1 MKTKIILI
9 TCCLLFIIGCRK
21 TINPYSNNPSDS
33 DYFYNR
39 PVGAS
44 ANEILSD
51 IRFKSLKVEVQY
63 MAGFEPNSNSLIH
76 LHNLLSSIV
85 NKPGGIII
93 ETKEIPASASTQ
105 LSTTQ
110 VLQIENNNRTAFSIG
125 DQFAIYILFTNGSHT
140 DNNVLG
146 AAYKN
151 SSMVVFGKN
160 VKDNSGGLGQPS
172 RVKLEST
179 VMEHEIGHVLG
190 LVDIGSAMQTNHKDA
205 NHGNHCNNSN
215 CLMYHSADTKEVL
228 GFLIT
233 GNTPSFDANC
243 LADLRANGGK

>member
-1 MKTKIILI
+1 MRTKIILI
-9 TCCLLFIIGCRK
+9 VCCLFIITGCRK
-21 TINPYSNNPSDS
+21 TINPYSNNPGDP

-44 ANEILSD
+44 ANELLSD
-51 IRFKSLKVEVQY
+51 SKFKSLKVEIQF
-63 MAGFEPNSNSLIH
+63 MAGFEPNGSSLTH
-76 LHNLLSSIV
+76 LQNLLATLL
-85 NKPGGIII
+85 NKPAGINIV
-93 ETKEIPASASTQ
+93 TKEIPSSASTQ
-105 LSTTQ
+105 LSTNQ
-110 VLQIENNNRTAFSIG
+110 VLEIENNNRTAFTTG
-125 DQFAIYILFTNGSHT
+125 DQFAIYILFTNGVFT

-146 AAYKN
+146 AAYRN

-160 VKDNSGGLGQPS
+160 IKDNSGGLGQPS

-179 VMEHEIGHVLG
+179 VLEHEIGHVLG

-205 NHGNHCNNSN
+205 THGNHCNNSG
-215 CLMYHSADTKEVL
+215 CLMYYSAETKDVL

-233 GNTPSFDANC
+233 GNTPSFDSNC

>member
-1 MKTKIILI
+1 MRTKIILI
-9 TCCLLFIIGCRK
+9 VCCLFIITGCRK
-21 TINPYSNNPSDS
+21 TINPYSNNPGDP

-44 ANEILSD
+44 ANELLSD
-51 IRFKSLKVEVQY
+51 SKFKSLKVEIQF
-63 MAGFEPNSNSLIH
+63 MAGFEPNGSSLTH
-76 LHNLLSSIV
+76 LQNLLATLL
-85 NKPGGIII
+85 NKPAGINIV
-93 ETKEIPASASTQ
+93 TKEIPSSASTQ
-105 LSTTQ
+105 LSTNQ
-110 VLQIENNNRTAFSIG
+110 VLEIENNNRTAFTTG
-125 DQFAIYILFTNGSHT
+125 DQFAIYILFTNGVFT

-146 AAYKN
+146 AAYRN

-160 VKDNSGGLGQPS
+160 IKDNSGGLGQPS

-179 VMEHEIGHVLG
+179 VLEHEIGHVLG

-205 NHGNHCNNSN
+205 THGNHCNNSG
-215 CLMYHSADTKEVL
+215 CLMYYSADTKDVL

-233 GNTPSFDANC
+233 GNTPSFDSNC